1 MSTITYKLRTVTGDT
16 LNLSNIP
23 YGMSLEDETIRVY
36 GSPGEDRIYVGPGLN
51 LDLTILGLGNDK
63 IFFTGALDD
72 YTQTIDQDSAIYTF
86 THKDRP
92 TEVVRVQSMGQN
104 DVLYFADGHY
114 VFNANDDPRL
124 YNVNTWES
132 FAITQAM
139 LLPGGTPVPQ
149 SDAII
154 TLHGISDD
162 TGASGSDYVTSD
174 NNGLTITASLSRPL
188 ENLQSQGSVGA
199 TLPMRIFIKGAD
211 GADIPYLGLSGQAM
225 QIVGSAGVD
234 NIYVGLGVA
243 VDARVLG
250 QGDDRI
256 YFTGALDDYIQ
267 TIEQDSGVYTFT
279 HKTRPTEVVRLTSMG
294 ENDELWFADG
304 HIVFNA
310 VTDTRLYDEVTERF
324 MEVDA
329 SWLSAGGSPLVVE
342 KLQYSNDGGITWQD
356 VNHAIGANGTSITLH
371 DPTLTST
378 ANIQFRVINQVSSGA
393 VTSQQVVIDTD
404 APATPVIGVIA
415 GDDEI
420 EALERPSATVQGTS
434 EANAFIELSF
444 SSGFVRQVQA
454 DGMGNWSYSLSA
466 ADFTAMGLGAESV
479 TATATDLAG
488 NTNGAQDQRSFNIL
502 TLDNTPPEI
511 TGPSGGAGAASSSD
525 SVQENSTAVHT
536 FTANEAVTWSLN
548 GGVDAAHFS
557 IDANT
562 GELVFLSAPDYEVPT
577 DDGADNTYTVVVRAT
592 DAAGNASNQTVT
604 ISVTGVSDGPGGVA
618 GPASPVFTS
627 GTAVNFAE
635 NGTGTAYTAV
645 ATDADGDSL
654 VYSLSG
660 TDAALFHIN
669 ALTGAVTFKVAPNY
683 EAPADLGADNVYDIT
698 VRASD
703 GTHTT
708 SQSVTIS
715 VTPVSDGPG
724 GVAGPASPVFSSGTA
739 VNFAENGTG
748 TAYTAVATDADG
760 DALLYSLSG
769 TDAALF
775 NINAL
780 TGAVT
785 FKSAP
790 DFEAPADAGGNN
802 VYDIIVRASDGT
814 HTTDQAVAIT
824 VTDVL
829 NDEGRPV
836 FTSGSTAT
844 VFEGIPTTTTV
855 YDADAT
861 DDVAVT
867 HYSLAAGGDNDLFNI
882 NSSTG
887 VVTFKAV
894 PSVAIDTVYNI
905 TVNAHDSEG
914 STAQAVAVT
923 VKDLN
928 PNPTISLGTWG
939 QLLLPVVVEGK
950 TYYVW
955 DRSGDGTHDGGDAFT
970 HNELDV
976 IFRYSVNGV
985 LETAGNAVGSVGDTD
1000 NTYRVASING
1010 VHVAL
1015 PTYGST
1021 MSGISGSP
1029 VGSPGTPV
1037 YKSGTAVS
1045 NGAVNN
1051 PTYDD
1056 LLAIWDAHNGS
1067 YVGSG
1072 VEFALIGKP
1081 AGWLTQL
1088 LSATPAA
1095 GGHVMVDLSR
1105 GGVSSLNDAPGTG
1118 YVALQV
1124 LSQITSGEAAR
1135 VAENVSTSA
1144 VVYDGEGWTSLGD
1157 RTLTWSIVGG
1167 ADAAR
1172 FTIDAD
1178 DGEVRFLASP
1188 DHEAPTDAGGNNV
1201 YDIVVRATTS
1211 NGGFMDKNVAI
1222 TVTPADV
1229 ARPVF
1234 TSGSTATVFEGIL
1247 ASSVYEAK
1255 ATDDVAVTHYS
1266 LAAGGDND
1274 LFNINASTGVVTF
1287 KAVPSVA
1294 VDTVYHIT
1302 VNAHDTVGSTA
1313 QAVAVT
1319 VKDLQAMSA
1328 LSLGTWGQLILP
1340 VVVEGKTYYV
1350 WDRNA
1355 SGTHESPGDGFTHIE
1370 LDAIFRYDVN
1380 GVLEIAGNK
1389 VGNEGQTDNTYR
1401 YASINGVHVAL
1412 PTYGGPMNGEGVH
1425 KTQYWNGTAVSSGAV
1440 NNQAYDDLLAI
1451 WDAYNGN
1458 GTGLDLAG
1466 VPPGWGTDYFWSAT
1480 PHGHESIL
1488 VHGGRGYVLNSG
1500 GQYAHQVALQVV
1512 SQITSGA
1519 AASVAENVA
1528 TSVVVYDGEG
1538 WTSLGNGSLTWSI
1551 VGGADAARFTIDAND
1566 GEVRFLVSPDH
1577 EAPTDAGANNVYDI
1591 VVRATTSNG
1600 GFMDKNVAITVTNLE
1615 DVRPAFTSG
1624 TSVMVNKGI
1633 TTSTTVYDA
1642 DATDDVA
1649 VTHYSLA
1656 AGGDNELFNIN
1667 SSTGVVTFKVS
1678 PNVSANTVY
1687 NITVNAHDSVGSTA
1701 QAVAVTVLNFEM
1713 ATIDLNGTLGGVN
1726 YSNWNLMAPV
1736 AVGDRVY
1743 YVVDTNNSSTHTT
1756 ADTVTHTQLDNL
1768 FNGGADTT
1776 NTDTTRTAT
1785 LSTAN
1790 GGVVKVM
1797 LPNLGTNTTLATAN
1811 TYAAGSYGE
1820 LWDMLATQRAS
1831 TNGLPTG
1838 WDGGDTYWT
1847 ASLSSGDNHRTVNLD
1862 DNTVGVAADAGA
1874 NFVAFQVL
1882 GQITSVN
1889 TASVAENIGTG
1900 TVVLDAN
1907 GSTPLGTGVLTW
1919 SLLGA
1924 DAARFTID
1932 ADDGEIRFVAN
1943 PDYESPVDSGGNNVY
1958 DIIVRATTSTG
1969 VTMDQA
1975 VAITVTN
1982 AVDAP
1987 VITSAATA
1995 RVWEGHG
2002 TSIAAYDAQSNVEGG
2017 DGATY
2022 TLGGAHAS
2030 LFNINASTGV
2040 VTFKVNPSVTSD
2052 TVYNI
2057 EITATNAAGSDM
2069 QAVDITVRDLA
2080 PTISLGTWG
2089 QLIAPVVVEGKT
2101 YYVWDRNGNGSHGD
2115 SFTHDEL
2122 DAIFRYDIN
2131 GVLETAGNAVG
2142 SVGNTD
2148 NTYRYATIN
2157 GVQVALPVYGST
2169 MSGINASPT
2178 GVYKNGTAVDNGT
2191 QNNSTYDGLLAIWD
2205 AHNGNG
2211 TATDTNGSPPGW
2223 AGDWAN
2229 GYYWSATPTGA
2240 EAHAAV
2246 YLRSGYVA
2254 TRTDEFFSHF
2264 VALEVL

>member
-1 MSTITYKLRTVTGDT
+1 MSTVTYKLRTFTGDT

-802 VYDIIVRASDGT
+802 VYDITVRASDGT
-814 HTTDQAVAIT
+814 HTTNRNVAIT
-824 VTDVL
+824 VTNVL
-829 NDEGRPV
+829 DETRPV
-836 FTSGSTAT
+836 FTSGNTAS
-844 VFEGIPTTTTV
+844 VFEGILTTTTV
-855 YDADAT
+855 YDANAT

-894 PSVAIDTVYNI
+894 PSVVADTVYNI
-905 TVNAHDSEG
+905 TVNAHDS
-914 STAQAVAVT
+914 
-923 VKDLN
+923 
-928 PNPTISLGTWG
+928 
-939 QLLLPVVVEGK
+939 
-950 TYYVW
+950 
-955 DRSGDGTHDGGDAFT
+955 
-970 HNELDV
+970 
-976 IFRYSVNGV
+976 
-985 LETAGNAVGSVGDTD
+985 
-1000 NTYRVASING
+1000 
-1010 VHVAL
+1010 
-1015 PTYGST
+1015 
-1021 MSGISGSP
+1021 
-1029 VGSPGTPV
+1029 
-1037 YKSGTAVS
+1037 
-1045 NGAVNN
+1045 
-1051 PTYDD
+1051 
-1056 LLAIWDAHNGS
+1056 
-1067 YVGSG
+1067 
-1072 VEFALIGKP
+1072 
-1081 AGWLTQL
+1081 
-1088 LSATPAA
+1088 
-1095 GGHVMVDLSR
+1095 
-1105 GGVSSLNDAPGTG
+1105 
-1118 YVALQV
+1118 
-1124 LSQITSGEAAR
+1124 
-1135 VAENVSTSA
+1135 
-1144 VVYDGEGWTSLGD
+1144 
-1157 RTLTWSIVGG
+1157 
-1167 ADAAR
+1167 
-1172 FTIDAD
+1172 
-1178 DGEVRFLASP
+1178 
-1188 DHEAPTDAGGNNV
+1188 
-1201 YDIVVRATTS
+1201 
-1211 NGGFMDKNVAI
+1211 
-1222 TVTPADV
+1222 
-1229 ARPVF
+1229 
-1234 TSGSTATVFEGIL
+1234 
-1247 ASSVYEAK
+1247 
-1255 ATDDVAVTHYS
+1255 
-1266 LAAGGDND
+1266 
-1274 LFNINASTGVVTF
+1274 
-1287 KAVPSVA
+1287 
-1294 VDTVYHIT
+1294 
-1302 VNAHDTVGSTA
+1302 VGSTA

-1319 VKDLQAMSA
+1319 VKDLPTAPA

-1355 SGTHESPGDGFTHIE
+1355 NGSHGGSGDIFSHTE
-1370 LDAIFRYDVN
+1370 LSNIFRYDVN
-1380 GVLEIAGNK
+1380 GVLETAGNAVDY
-1389 VGNEGQTDNTYR
+1389 VGITDNTYR
-1401 YASINGVHVAL
+1401 YATLNGLHVAL
-1412 PTYGGPMNGEGVH
+1412 PTYGGALTGFNASTVGYRP
-1425 KTQYWNGTAVSSGAV
+1425 GTAVNSGAG
-1440 NNQAYDDLLAI
+1440 NNPTYDDILAI
-1451 WDAYNGN
+1451 WDAHNGS
-1458 GTGLDLAG
+1458 GTGTGGIGA
-1466 VPPGWGTDYFWSAT
+1466 PTGWDVLYGYWSAT
-1480 PHGHESIL
+1480 PSPSQNRTFINLLSGS
-1488 VHGGRGYVLNSG
+1488 VGRTADSEYTS
-1500 GQYAHQVALQVV
+1500 YVALEVL
-1512 SQITSGA
+1512 SQITSSA
-1519 AASVAENVA
+1519 AASVAENVS
-1528 TSVVVYDGEG
+1528 TNTVVYDGEG
-1538 WTSLGNGSLTWSI
+1538 WTSLGDGSLTWSI

-1566 GEVRFLVSPDH
+1566 GEVRFLASPNY
-1577 EAPTDAGANNVYDI
+1577 EAPTDAGGNNVYNI
-1591 VVRATTSNG
+1591 TVRATTSNG
-1600 GFMDKNVAITVTNLE
+1600 GFMDKNVAITVTN
-1615 DVRPAFTSG
+1615 
-1624 TSVMVNKGI
+1624 
-1633 TTSTTVYDA
+1633 
-1642 DATDDVA
+1642 A
-1649 VTHYSLA
+1649 VET
-1656 AGGDNELFNIN
+1656 
-1667 SSTGVVTFKVS
+1667 
-1678 PNVSANTVY
+1678 
-1687 NITVNAHDSVGSTA
+1687 
-1701 QAVAVTVLNFEM
+1701 
-1713 ATIDLNGTLGGVN
+1713 
-1726 YSNWNLMAPV
+1726 
-1736 AVGDRVY
+1736 
-1743 YVVDTNNSSTHTT
+1743 
-1756 ADTVTHTQLDNL
+1756 
-1768 FNGGADTT
+1768 
-1776 NTDTTRTAT
+1776 
-1785 LSTAN
+1785 
-1790 GGVVKVM
+1790 
-1797 LPNLGTNTTLATAN
+1797 
-1811 TYAAGSYGE
+1811 
-1820 LWDMLATQRAS
+1820 
-1831 TNGLPTG
+1831 
-1838 WDGGDTYWT
+1838 
-1847 ASLSSGDNHRTVNLD
+1847 
-1862 DNTVGVAADAGA
+1862 
-1874 NFVAFQVL
+1874 
-1882 GQITSVN
+1882 
-1889 TASVAENIGTG
+1889 
-1900 TVVLDAN
+1900 
-1907 GSTPLGTGVLTW
+1907 
-1919 SLLGA
+1919 
-1924 DAARFTID
+1924 
-1932 ADDGEIRFVAN
+1932 
-1943 PDYESPVDSGGNNVY
+1943 
-1958 DIIVRATTSTG
+1958 
-1969 VTMDQA
+1969 
-1975 VAITVTN
+1975 
-1982 AVDAP
+1982 P

-1995 RVWEGHG
+1995 SVWEGHG
-2002 TSIAAYDAQSNVEGG
+2002 TSIAVYDAQSNVEGG
-2017 DGATY
+2017 DGVSY

-2030 LFNINASTGV
+2030 LFNINAGTGV
-2040 VTFKVNPSVTSD
+2040 VTFKVNPSVASD

-2101 YYVWDRNGNGSHGD
+2101 YYVWDRNSNGIHDDNAGRDD

-2122 DAIFRYDIN
+2122 DALFRYDIN

-2142 SVGNTD
+2142 TVGNTD

-2157 GVQVALPVYGST
+2157 GVHVALPTHGAG
-2169 MSGINASPT
+2169 MSGINASEDN
-2178 GVYKNGTAVDNGT
+2178 VWKNGTAVNSGAV
-2191 QNNSTYDGLLAIWD
+2191 NNPTYNDLLAIWD
-2205 AHNGNG
+2205 AHNLGGTGTGTNG
-2211 TATDTNGSPPGW
+2211 TPAGW
-2223 AGDWAN
+2223 G
-2229 GYYWSATPTGA
+2229 GTYLYWSATPFGSSHTSIG
-2240 EAHAAV
+2240 
-2246 YLRSGYVA
+2246 LTNGRILS
-2254 TRTDEFFSHF
+2254 RTDDLELL
-2264 VALEVL
+2264 VAVQVL